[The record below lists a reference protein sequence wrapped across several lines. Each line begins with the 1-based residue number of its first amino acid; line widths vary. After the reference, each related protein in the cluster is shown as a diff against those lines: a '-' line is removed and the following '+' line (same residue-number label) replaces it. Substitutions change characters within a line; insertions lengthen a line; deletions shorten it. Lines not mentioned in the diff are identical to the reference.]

1 MKSLRLSS
9 FLLPLVLFFS
19 CSQSLDF
26 DQIESYTIKPSIP
39 ASLAFFKIAAAN
51 FSAPMGAP
59 IVTEIT
65 KIIDFKLFESI
76 FIRENTVNLDFEFEV
91 GNEFNRNI
99 TVEISLFDANDNL
112 IYEFKDL
119 KISANNLNFKQKEI
133 INIATNQNII
143 NFRKVWFTISLD
155 DKSTPI
161 VASDLGL
168 IEFKSAAVI
177 YLETPL

>member
-9 FLLPLVLFFS
+9 FLLSLILFCS

-51 FSAPMGAP
+51 FSAPAGGP

-65 KIIDFKLFESI
+65 KIIDFKLFEST
-76 FIRENTVNLDFEFEV
+76 FVRENTVSLDFEFEV
-91 GNEFNRNI
+91 DNKFNRSF
-99 TVEISLFDANDNL
+99 TVEILLLDANDNL

-133 INIATNQNII
+133 INIAANQNII
-143 NFRKVWFTISLD
+143 NFTKAWFTIRLD
-155 DKSTPI
+155 DISTPI
-161 VASDLGL
+161 VTSSLGL

-177 YLETPL
+177 YLETSL